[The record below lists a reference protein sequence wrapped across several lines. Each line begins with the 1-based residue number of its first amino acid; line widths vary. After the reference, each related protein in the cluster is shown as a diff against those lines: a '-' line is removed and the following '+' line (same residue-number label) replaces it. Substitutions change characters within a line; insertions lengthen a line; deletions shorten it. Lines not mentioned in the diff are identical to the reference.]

1 MQSSPAILF
10 AVFCIFGLVV
20 FGMIAAVVFAARKS
34 AEHRNKIAQALGLT
48 ITTDTTG
55 LLEKVLR
62 INGYANIG
70 RYLFRDVFHRRHA
83 QGGDVYFFDL
93 VSHGTSRLSSGR
105 KKSSFHTVEASV
117 LAFISPEWKLP
128 FFKTFPRLDGGKLA
142 DLGNKAAE
150 AALDITFDLIKS
162 PHIPKLDELYLISTS
177 KSTASQILLP
187 DGFLRVLA
195 SHPGLNVHVGGDTMT
210 LSYYDTST
218 APPDEVKMM
227 ALYKIGLQIAR
238 ELQPL

>member
-10 AVFCIFGLVV
+10 AVLCIFALMI
-20 FGMIAAVVFAARKS
+20 FGMIGVVVFSARKS
-34 AEHRNKIAQALGLT
+34 AEHKNKIARALGLT
-48 ITTDTTG
+48 IASNTTD

-62 INGYANIG
+62 INGHPNTG
-70 RYLFRDVFHRRHA
+70 RYLFRDIFHRHHT

-93 VSHGTSRLSSGR
+93 VSHGTSRMGNGKR
-105 KKSSFHTVEASV
+105 KNSFNTAEASV

-128 FFKTFPRLDGGKLA
+128 FFKIFPRLDGGKPA
-142 DLGNKAAE
+142 EVANKVAE
-150 AALDITFDLIKS
+150 AALDIKFDLIKF

-177 KSTASQILLP
+177 ESSASQIQPP

-195 SHPGLNVHVGGDTMT
+195 AHSGLNIHVGGDTMT

-218 APPDEVKMM
+218 SPNEEKMM
-227 ALYKIGLQIAR
+227 ALYKIGLQMAR
-238 ELQPL
+238 ELQSR